1 MYRIFNTDTCF
12 VCPTLYAQNV
22 PKAFAFKCVYKNIIL
37 VHTMKCF
44 QDKVLTPMVAS
55 QRNSMDTVYSVTRP
69 PPLPINY
76 FWYTIYSSP
85 MIESKRNSTLYT
97 VDAIYSVTGPTL
109 LPVNCFWY
117 TLYARPTSE
126 SRSMSDIPAANG
138 IQTHCHQAGRR
149 VYWVD
154 RQTEY

>member
-1 MYRIFNTDTCF
+1 
-12 VCPTLYAQNV
+12 
-22 PKAFAFKCVYKNIIL
+22 
-37 VHTMKCF
+37 MKCF
-44 QDKVLTPMVAS
+44 QDIVLTPMVAS

-85 MIESKRNSTLYT
+85 MIESKRNSTG
-97 VDAIYSVTGPTL
+97 AIYSVTGPTL